1 MTEIIYIIKLLLCT
15 ASFILLCIAAMRVN
29 LDKTERAKQ
38 FVMPGI
44 ALIYGILVM
53 IFLNGIYG
61 QITRLINF
69 LEGLLP
75 IIGRLNLHQYL
86 IYIVNAFM
94 VLGFLIIKGI
104 ALPGHFY
111 EYDRELDKW
120 FVQPRFGQVRFYY
133 KGIYIAATVISSIVF
148 VLSQYF
154 PELPFFQT
162 AFYPVF
168 GVLIIG
174 EVVSFLSGLTRREF
188 VEDILGEDEE
198 SYRMANYG
206 LLRDVLKSLFEGHVL
221 YDATMDSGLGVAPT
235 FETLEEMCEDPD
247 SKVSNLGKYF
257 RAVKES
263 GKDIDPSYV
272 KSCIRLVQGES
283 VLFCDPFY
291 RDLTEYILIPMTG
304 QLMRY
309 RKCLIVM
316 GRDSSSDDVKD
327 WIEQGIVS
335 QINTDSLWKV
345 DILGHES
352 TDADIGIL
360 KFSDL
365 FNFAIQKKNEDFFHR
380 LVDFYSFPRF
390 IDSMDGK

>member
-1 MTEIIYIIKLLLCT
+1 MAEIIYIIKLLLCT

-53 IFLNGIYG
+53 IFLNGIYE

-104 ALPGHFY
+104 ALPILKRTWGRSESLMEATSGHFY

-198 SYRMANYG
+198 SYR
-206 LLRDVLKSLFEGHVL
+206 LSLIH
-221 YDATMDSGLGVAPT
+221 
-235 FETLEEMCEDPD
+235 
-247 SKVSNLGKYF
+247 
-257 RAVKES
+257 
-263 GKDIDPSYV
+263 I
-272 KSCIRLVQGES
+272 
-283 VLFCDPFY
+283 
-291 RDLTEYILIPMTG
+291 
-304 QLMRY
+304 
-309 RKCLIVM
+309 
-316 GRDSSSDDVKD
+316 
-327 WIEQGIVS
+327 
-335 QINTDSLWKV
+335 
-345 DILGHES
+345 
-352 TDADIGIL
+352 
-360 KFSDL
+360 
-365 FNFAIQKKNEDFFHR
+365 
-380 LVDFYSFPRF
+380 
-390 IDSMDGK
+390 